1 MATDLNHSVLIGRL
15 TRDLGSSGYDFGY
28 VGNGTAKGILT
39 IAVNKNVKINGNWT
53 EETSFFDVEIWGKLA
68 ETLKPYLTKGTQIA
82 VEGHLTQSRWE
93 KDGKKYSKIVI
104 TADSLQLLSS
114 KKTSENQSENEG
126 FAPINNA
133 YTQAYSSNFN
143 TENPPENQEEIIF

>member
-1 MATDLNHSVLIGRL
+1 MATDLNHSFLIGRL

-28 VGNGTAKGILT
+28 AGNGTAKGILT

-68 ETLKPYLTKGTQIA
+68 ETFKPYLTKGTLIA

-114 KKTSENQSENEG
+114 KKTS
-126 FAPINNA
+126 
-133 YTQAYSSNFN
+133 
-143 TENPPENQEEIIF
+143 

>member
-93 KDGKKYSKIVI
+93 KDGKKIFKNCNNRGLF
-104 TADSLQLLSS
+104 TAFKLQKNSRKS
-114 KKTSENQSENEG
+114 VRKRRFCAN
-126 FAPINNA
+126 
-133 YTQAYSSNFN
+133 
-143 TENPPENQEEIIF
+143 